1 MVENN
6 ICRFVPRH
14 NDCEAIHTINFVLER
29 KQQKYESLKM
39 NSVYK
44 MHLVTAG
51 KGILH
56 TPGCSY
62 PLKKGDIFFVLLAVP
77 SAIESVENFEYM
89 YISYIGARANMIMDK
104 LKITSQNCVFHD
116 LDGVFDFWMDS
127 LRADSAMF
135 DLRSESVLL
144 YTFSVMGTK
153 FIQEDEGDRK
163 AMVTA
168 SLIKKYIDD
177 NFSNTEFSMDKMG
190 NELSYNKKYISR
202 VFKKEIRVSITEYLN
217 TVRVQH
223 ACTLMEQG
231 FTSVK
236 DIALL
241 CGYKDSLY
249 FSRVFKKEMQV
260 SPREHIAEID
270 KKKR

>member
-1 MVENN
+1 MEKNN

-14 NDCEAIHTINFVLER
+14 NDFEAIHTINFVLER

-39 NSVYK
+39 NSVYR
-44 MHLVTAG
+44 MHLVADG

-56 TPGCSY
+56 TLGCTY
-62 PLKKGDIFFVLLAVP
+62 PLRKGDIFFGLPAVP
-77 SAIESVENFEYM
+77 FAIESVEDFEYL

-104 LKITSQNCVFHD
+104 LNITNQNCVFHD
-116 LDGVFDFWMDS
+116 FDEVFDLWMDS
-127 LRADSAMF
+127 LHANSAMF

-144 YTFSVMGTK
+144 YTFSVMGTRFLQK
-153 FIQEDEGDRK
+153 DDGDRK

-177 NFSNTEFSMDKMG
+177 NFSDTEFSMDKMER
-190 NELSYNKKYISR
+190 ELSYNKKYISR
-202 VFKKEIRVSITEYLN
+202 VFKKEIRVNITEYLN
-217 TVRVQH
+217 TIRIHH

-231 FTSVK
+231 FTSIK

-249 FSRVFKKEMQV
+249 FSRVFKKQMHV
-260 SPREHIAEID
+260 SPREHMAEIYRN
-270 KKKR
+270 KV

>member
-1 MVENN
+1 MEENN
-6 ICRFVPRH
+6 ICRFIPRH
-14 NDCEAIHTINFVLER
+14 HDYEAIHTINFVLER
-29 KQQKYESLKM
+29 KPQNYENLKI
-39 NSVYK
+39 NSVYR
-44 MHLVTAG
+44 MHLVVNGTG
-51 KGILH
+51 RLY
-56 TPGCSY
+56 TPGHSY
-62 PLKKGDIFFVLLAVP
+62 SLKKGDVFFVLPATL
-77 SAIESVENFEYM
+77 SAIESLENFEYI

-104 LKITSQNCVFHD
+104 LKITIHNCVFHD
-116 LDGVFDFWMDS
+116 FDEICNFWMESLYVDS
-127 LRADSAMF
+127 TMF

-144 YTFSVMGTK
+144 YTFSVMGTR
-153 FIQEDEGDRK
+153 FLQEDDGDRK

-177 NFSNTEFSMDKMG
+177 NFSDTEFSLDKMG
-190 NELSYNKKYISR
+190 SELSYNKKYISR

-217 TVRVQH
+217 TVRIQH

-249 FSRVFKKEMQV
+249 FSRVFKNEMRV
-260 SPREHIAEID
+260 SPREHMAEID
-270 KKKR
+270 KKKT